1 MNFNPTQIKLQ
12 LNLNLFQFWIGQD
25 PNHVFCGWVT
35 SNFKY
40 YGKTLG
46 EDQVRQV
53 SVTIFPF
60 SGNEVEPEPDVFHRQ
75 DCYMLNAGLLYK
87 DVTENEQTTGRSNQ
101 GMFVGCHIDVS
112 TGILTFT
119 ANDKPTKYRFRC
131 EPGSKLYPA
140 VFFEATTKDVFQFE
154 LGRTPETLPL
164 SALMLKSTGKHLQP
178 QFISRLKVQMLKG
191 HLWSRCSNRS
201 LKPHA
206 LKLSNIRG
214 WSMLVDEPVSML
226 ALHIPEENRCIDI
239 LELIEH
245 DKLLTFHAKTLILYG
260 ALCYQGN
267 DKIIIPIIIN
277 H

>member
-1 MNFNPTQIKLQ
+1 M
-12 LNLNLFQFWIGQD
+12 
-25 PNHVFCGWVT
+25 
-35 SNFKY
+35 
-40 YGKTLG
+40 
-46 EDQVRQV
+46 
-53 SVTIFPF
+53 
-60 SGNEVEPEPDVFHRQ
+60 EPEVFHRQ

-131 EPGSKLYPA
+131 EPGSRLYPS
-140 VFFEATTKDVFQFE
+140 VFFEATTTDVFQFE

-191 HLWSRCSNRS
+191 YHWSRCSNKS
-201 LKPHA
+201 LKPHQ

-226 ALHIPEENRCIDI
+226 ALHIPEENRCIDV

-245 DKLLTFHAKTLILYG
+245 EKLLNFHAKTLSLYE
-260 ALCYQGN
+260 ALCFQGIFEIFLYV
-267 DKIIIPIIIN
+267 KI
-277 H
+277 